1 MPAPLYWKSKI
12 LLAKIET
19 TYGTDSAPTG
29 GLNAI
34 LATEVKLQPMEG
46 NDVARD
52 LDLPWMGGQGTIPT
66 ELHAKLSFKVE
77 LAPSGTAGTAPGWGV
92 LMRACGVAQVV
103 SVGTSVVYNPISDN
117 HESATIHLWIGSTR
131 YVLRG
136 TRGSAKITVAA
147 NGIPYIEFSFTGLF
161 AVPTETARPT
171 PVTLTAF
178 QKPQTGSTANTPVFT
193 INAVAFVLRSF
204 SLDLKNAVEN
214 RFLIGA
220 EQVLITQREEE
231 VEAQVEAQPLTA
243 FDPFT
248 LAQAQTSVPVVLTH
262 GTGAGRISTLNV
274 PAAQMQRLQ
283 GLESAQDIKEWPLRL
298 APVPITGN
306 DQWTLT
312 LT

>member
-19 TYGTDSAPTG
+19 VYGTDSAPTG
-29 GLNAI
+29 AANAI

-46 NDVARD
+46 NDVSRD
-52 LDLPWMGGQGTIPT
+52 LELPYLGGQGTIPT

-92 LMRACGVAQVV
+92 LLRACGCAQVIAP
-103 SVGTSVVYNPISDN
+103 GTSVIYNPISTN
-117 HESATIHLWIGSTR
+117 HESATIHLWIDTTR

-136 TRGSAKITVAA
+136 ARGTAKISVGA
-147 NGIPYIEFSFTGLF
+147 NGIPYIEFELTGLF
-161 AVPTETARPT
+161 STPAETARPT

-178 QKPQTGSTANTPVFT
+178 QKPQAGSTANTPTFT
-193 INAVAFVLRSF
+193 VNSVAFVMRSF
-204 SLDLKNAVEN
+204 MLDLKNAVEK
-214 RFLIGA
+214 RFLIGS
-220 EQVLITQREEE
+220 EQILITQREEE
-231 VEAQVEAQPLTA
+231 VETVVEAQPLSA
-243 FDPFT
+243 INPFS
-248 LAQAQTSVPVVLTH
+248 LAQAQTAVPIVLAH
-262 GTGAGRISTLNV
+262 GTGAGKISTLNI
-274 PAAQMQRLQ
+274 PSAQMQRLQ

-298 APVPITGN
+298 APLPVSGN